1 MARIN
6 VYEGIESVCGDSVTR
21 AVSNRY
27 KAKDNYQVWRQTMT
41 QWLKERLYVL
51 ATSLTIVASAVLY
64 FYLLQDWALNLLV
77 LAGSAVIIH
86 RFCNTHL
93 QKII

>member
-1 MARIN
+1 
-6 VYEGIESVCGDSVTR
+6 
-21 AVSNRY
+21 
-27 KAKDNYQVWRQTMT
+27 MT
-41 QWLKERLYVL
+41 QWLKDRFYIL
-51 ATSLTIVASAVLY
+51 ATSLAIVVSAVLY

-77 LAGSAVIIH
+77 LVGSAVIIH

>member
-1 MARIN
+1 
-6 VYEGIESVCGDSVTR
+6 
-21 AVSNRY
+21 
-27 KAKDNYQVWRQTMT
+27 MT
-41 QWLKERLYVL
+41 QWLKDRLYVL
-51 ATSLTIVASAVLY
+51 AASLTIVVSAILY

-77 LAGSAVIIH
+77 LVCSAVIIH

>member
-1 MARIN
+1 MARMN
-6 VYEGIESVCGDSVTR
+6 VYEGNKTVFGDNVTR
-21 AVSNRY
+21 AVSNGY
-27 KAKDNYQVWRQTMT
+27 ESQDHDQYGDQTMT
-41 QWLKERLYVL
+41 QWLKDRLYVL
-51 ATSLTIVASAVLY
+51 AASLTIVVSAILY

-77 LAGSAVIIH
+77 LVCSAVIIH